1 MACQNLAQFRP
12 ALRTDDHGR
21 ASLKHAAIAG
31 LIAKMKPPHVRHRPI
46 SNQVQIFGQLGRS
59 PPGNSRFLLSLGL

>member
-1 MACQNLAQFRP
+1 
-12 ALRTDDHGR
+12 
-21 ASLKHAAIAG
+21 
-31 LIAKMKPPHVRHRPI
+31 MKPPHVRHRPI